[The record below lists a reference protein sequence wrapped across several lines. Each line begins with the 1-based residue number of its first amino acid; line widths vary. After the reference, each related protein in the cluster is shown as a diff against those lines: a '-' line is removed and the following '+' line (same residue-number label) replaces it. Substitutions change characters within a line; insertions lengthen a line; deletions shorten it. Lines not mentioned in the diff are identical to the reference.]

1 MTRPVVAVAKAGDYG
16 EGTIF
21 SAVSR
26 LFELLGGI
34 SQFASPGQSVVLKPN
49 LLMSAAP
56 ERAITTHPQVVGAL
70 ARSFRTA
77 GASVRIVDSP
87 GSGTPWSESSLRKL
101 YDKCA
106 MEPLAGD
113 GIELNFNTALRKVA
127 FPQGK
132 LVRSFELIEAALD
145 CDALVSV
152 AKAKTHTF
160 QIMTG
165 AVKNL
170 FGLIPGFDKPGYHA
184 RLKNARNFARMIV
197 DLAQLARPAL
207 TVVDAV
213 VGMEGDGPTSG
224 NLRKLGFLMAST
236 DAHALDVVLA
246 HVMSL
251 DPLIVPTVAVARDRG
266 LTTGAF
272 GDIEIVGD
280 AQAVVPVSD
289 FVPPRTVGGAGF
301 GGAGWLVSLLQPV
314 LKKMFV
320 LNPVPVKSLCVGCGA
335 CEDACP
341 NLAVTIVDGK
351 AKVKRDQCIRC
362 YCCHEVCPHGAM
374 KLKGSFL
381 YRLFHKVFR

>member
-1 MTRPVVAVAKAGDYG
+1 MDKPVVVVVAARDYKQ
-16 EGTIF
+16 ETV
-21 SAVSR
+21 SEAVSR

-34 SQFASPGQSVVLKPN
+34 GQFVPARGKVALKPN
-49 LLMSAAP
+49 LLMAAPP
-56 ERAITTHPQVVGAL
+56 ERAITAHPQVVGAL
-70 ARSFRTA
+70 ARSFGAA

-87 GSGTPWSESSLRKL
+87 GSGTPWNESSLRRL
-101 YDKCA
+101 YQKCE
-106 MEPLAGD
+106 MEPLAGE
-113 GIELNFNTALRKVA
+113 GIELNFNTAVKKVA
-127 FPQGK
+127 FPEGK

-145 CDALVSV
+145 CDMLVSV

-184 RLKNARNFARMIV
+184 RLKNARNFAEMIV
-197 DLAQLARPAL
+197 DLAEFARPAL
-207 TVVDAV
+207 TVVDAI

-224 NLRKLGFLMAST
+224 AARELGFLMASA
-236 DAHALDVVLA
+236 DPHALDVVMA

-251 DPLIVPTVAVARDRG
+251 DPLIIPSIAVARERG
-266 LTTGAF
+266 LTSGSF
-272 GDIEIVGD
+272 DDIQIVGD
-280 AQAVVPVSD
+280 TEAVAPVPD

-301 GGAGWLVSLLQPV
+301 GGAGWFVSLLQPV
-314 LKKMFV
+314 LRKMFV

-341 NLAVTIVDGK
+341 NLAITIVDGK
-351 AKVKRDQCIRC
+351 ARIARDQCIRC

-374 KLKGSFL
+374 KLKGSIL

>member
-1 MTRPVVAVAKAGDYG
+1 MDKPVVAVVKAPDYE
-16 EGTIF
+16 EGTV
-21 SAVSR
+21 SRAVSR
-26 LFELLGGI
+26 LFELLGGV
-34 SQFASPGQSVVLKPN
+34 SRFASSDQTIVLKPN
-49 LLMSAAP
+49 LLMAAAP
-56 ERAITTHPQVVGAL
+56 ERAVTTHPQVMKQL
-70 ARSFRTA
+70 AGSFRAA
-77 GASVRIVDSP
+77 GAAVRIVDSP
-87 GSGTPWSESSLRKL
+87 GSGTPWNEGSLRRL
-101 YDKCA
+101 YQKCE
-106 MEPLAGD
+106 MEQLAGD
-113 GIELNFNTALRKVA
+113 GVELNFDTAVKKVA
-127 FPQGK
+127 FPEGK

-184 RLKNARNFARMIV
+184 RLKNARNFAEMIV
-197 DLAQLARPAL
+197 DLAQLAAPAL

-224 NLRKLGFLMAST
+224 NARSLGFLMSST
-236 DAHALDVVLA
+236 DVHALDVVMA
-246 HVMSL
+246 RVMGL
-251 DPLIVPTVAVARDRG
+251 DPLGVPTIAAAKERG
-266 LTTGAF
+266 LTSGSF
-272 GDIEIVGD
+272 DDIEIIGD
-280 AQAVVPVSD
+280 VEAVAPVPD
-289 FVPPRTVGGAGF
+289 FTPPRTVGGVGF
-301 GGAGWLVSLLQPV
+301 GGAGFLVRLLQPL

-341 NLAVTIVDGK
+341 NVAITIVDGK
-351 AKVKRDQCIRC
+351 AKIARDQCIRC

-374 KLKGSFL
+374 KLKGSIL